1 MSTESKGSGIKSRIS
16 FSFPHGRPGI
26 DVVIIHVHTVNL
38 ISRSYADDSF
48 VRDEDGDGALLRDK
62 VYKVLAGL
70 CPGMTA
76 ALWLNEKFCERVL
89 IGSVSKEIYGCVSGE
104 TGCGYIVWGIW
115 EVCFS
120 PKIFLVK

>member
-1 MSTESKGSGIKSRIS
+1 MIS
-16 FSFPHGRPGI
+16 YSCSCFDYR
-26 DVVIIHVHTVNL
+26 
-38 ISRSYADDSF
+38 F
-48 VRDEDGDGALLRDK
+48 VRYEEGVGDSECDLLLTEK
-62 VYKVLAGL
+62 VYKALAGMV
-70 CPGMTA
+70 PGMTA

>member
-1 MSTESKGSGIKSRIS
+1 M
-16 FSFPHGRPGI
+16 
-26 DVVIIHVHTVNL
+26 TVEQFDKWLSENL
-38 ISRSYADDSF
+38 YPA
-48 VRDEDGDGALLRDK
+48 
-62 VYKVLAGL
+62 LAGMV
-70 CPGMTA
+70 PGMTA